1 MSGFPG
7 LHSEY
12 SELKVK
18 MFLFCILNV
27 LLYDVQA
34 YHQTSCFKLMQD
46 AIENQDLVLMED
58 STVKQE
64 ESLTA
69 GTFISSYFPETSAYE
84 IQNVQ
89 SFIPYNILL

>member
-1 MSGFPG
+1 
-7 LHSEY
+7 
-12 SELKVK
+12 
-18 MFLFCILNV
+18 
-27 LLYDVQA
+27 
-34 YHQTSCFKLMQD
+34 MQD

-69 GTFISSYFPETSAYE
+69 GNLSVAISLKRALMN